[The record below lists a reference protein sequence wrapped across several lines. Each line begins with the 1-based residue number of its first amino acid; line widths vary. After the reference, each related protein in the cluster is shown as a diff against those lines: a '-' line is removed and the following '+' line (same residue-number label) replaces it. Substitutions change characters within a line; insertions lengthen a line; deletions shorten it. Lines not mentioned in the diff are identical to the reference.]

1 MKRGSVH
8 REGAM
13 RSVEETKSFVLIAV
27 TYPEVRV
34 RMWRERV
41 SARASVVCF
50 CVFLPFLFL
59 VLLFFPLVLS
69 CWWLCLAVCMLFVA
83 LRRQRLWRSVDAVAL
98 DAVVVG
104 VSGCCCFAS
113 CTEEAEVDE
122 GLAGLRSRR
131 AVLSRESIRFV
142 VRHL

>member
-1 MKRGSVH
+1 
-8 REGAM
+8 
-13 RSVEETKSFVLIAV
+13 
-27 TYPEVRV
+27 
-34 RMWRERV
+34 
-41 SARASVVCF
+41 
-50 CVFLPFLFL
+50 
-59 VLLFFPLVLS
+59 
-69 CWWLCLAVCMLFVA
+69 MLFVA

-131 AVLSRESIRFV
+131 AVLSR
-142 VRHL
+142 